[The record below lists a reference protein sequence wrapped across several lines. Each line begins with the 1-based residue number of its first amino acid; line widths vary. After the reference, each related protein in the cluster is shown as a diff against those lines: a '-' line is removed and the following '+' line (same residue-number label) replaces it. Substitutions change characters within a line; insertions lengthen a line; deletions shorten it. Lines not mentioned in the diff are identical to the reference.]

1 MIKNLNFL
9 GKPNRDKLN
18 LFISIGS
25 TLFLLGIVDVT
36 LNSVFEINITSFL
49 PKWINYFTPILFGY
63 LGLYYLRIDFS
74 GNKRYSD
81 FKQAYHYVADLKS
94 EVQVQKVN
102 PQLIQLLNSNVK
114 AGPESF
120 SVWEEDIEK
129 AKNGDNKA
137 VEQIE
142 YGYFWYGIVCDAIVA
157 WAASGLFGLNKR
169 ESFIDATGSE
179 FGDMTYNE
187 DLEETIKWIGAGMS
201 FTIKRFY
208 KKLPDFWDSNK

>member
-1 MIKNLNFL
+1 MPFKEEVKIALS
-9 GKPNRDKLN
+9 NRKIDKLN
-18 LFISIGS
+18 EWRSRYSKHEYPYKVVLNMFYELYSISFIW
-25 TLFLLGIVDVT
+25 D
-36 LNSVFEINITSFL
+36 EISS
-49 PKWINYFTPILFGY
+49 Y
-63 LGLYYLRIDFS
+63 FS

-129 AKNGDNKA
+129 AKNGDNTA

-142 YGYFWYGIVCDAIVA
+142 YGYFWYAMVCDVIVA
-157 WAASGLFGLNKR
+157 WAACGLIGNNKR
-169 ESFIDATGSE
+169 EAFIDSTGSE